1 MNAEQQR
8 LAENQKDERWYQWG
22 PYLAERAWGTVR
34 EDYSADGDA
43 WNYFSHDAARSRAY
57 RWGEDGIGGI
67 CDLKQRLCLAF
78 AFWNGRDPFLKE
90 RLFGVTGPQGSHGE
104 DVKEVYFYTDCTPTH
119 SYMRML
125 YRYPQA
131 RFPYEE
137 LVAANEGRAKNA
149 PEPEL
154 WDTAIFR
161 ENRYF
166 DINLEYAKIDAEN
179 LFIRVTAINRGPD
192 PAELHVLPTIW
203 FRNTWS
209 WGRDNRVP
217 SLRAS
222 SDGFSRSPGIVAR
235 HHALGEYKLCC
246 DGGPMLLF
254 TENETNTE
262 RLFGSPNNTRFV
274 KDGINECVVQG
285 RTDAV
290 NGDRVGTKAAA
301 HYRFTIPAG
310 GSETVRLSLG
320 RVGAPSPDAESAA
333 APEARPRPVCLPVSE
348 NQAFENFDAIFRTRQ
363 QEADEFYTALEPSC
377 LSDEHRLIHRQA
389 LAGMLWS
396 KQFYYYVV
404 EEWLEGDPGQP
415 VPPPERKKGRNSEW
429 RHLYNERV
437 MSMPDKWEYPW
448 YAAWDLA
455 FHCLPLALVDP
466 HFAKGQLDIILREWY
481 QHPNGQ
487 VPAYEWNFG
496 DVNPPVIG
504 WAAWRVYKIEEK
516 QTGKGDRVFLETV
529 FHKLLIAFTW
539 WVNRKDSEGKNI
551 FQGGFLGL
559 DNIGVFDR
567 SAPLPGGGHL
577 EQSDGTGWM
586 GMFCLNLMRMALELA
601 RQNPVY
607 ENIATKFFE
616 HFLGIAGAM
625 NNLGGRGIG
634 LWDDEDEFYHD
645 VLHMPHGRYLP
656 LRVRSLVGL
665 MPLLAVET
673 IEPELLDAMPG
684 FKERLEWY
692 LENRPDLASLISRWH
707 EPGTGDRRLIAI
719 TRGHRMKRLLRR
731 MLDPGEFLS
740 DYGIRSLSK
749 FHHERPYVLYCE
761 DGTQRVVRYDPG
773 EAQTNMFGG
782 NSNWRGPVWL
792 PINYLLIESLQKFHH
807 YYGDDFKVECPTGSG
822 RYLTLNEIANDLSN
836 RLIRLWLRDDNGAR
850 PFERSCGDAL
860 GANHDRNLYWFHEYF
875 HGDTGAGLG
884 ASHQTGWTG
893 LVAKLIQQQGEGGTI
908 AKRDPFTDL

>member
-1 MNAEQQR
+1 VNAEQQR
-8 LAENQKDERWYQWG
+8 VAENNKDERWYLWG

-34 EDYSADGDA
+34 EDYSANGDA
-43 WNYFSHDAARSRAY
+43 WNYFSHDQARSRVF

-67 CDLKQRLCLAF
+67 SDFKQRLCLAF
-78 AFWNGRDPFLKE
+78 AFWNGQDPFIKE

-104 DVKEVYFYTDCTPTH
+104 DVKEIYFYTDATPTH
-119 SYMRML
+119 SYLRML
-125 YRYPQA
+125 YRYPQK

-137 LVAANEGRAKNA
+137 LVAANHGRARA
-149 PEPEL
+149 AAEPEI
-154 WDTAIFR
+154 WDTGILSDD
-161 ENRYF
+161 RYF
-166 DINLEYAKIDAEN
+166 DIVLEYAKVDPDDF
-179 LFIRVTAINRGPD
+179 FISVTATNRGPD
-192 PAELHVLPTIW
+192 AADLHVLPTLW
-203 FRNTWS
+203 FRNTWA
-209 WGRDNRVP
+209 WGRDKRRP
-217 SLRAS
+217 ILRAS
-222 SDGFSRSPGIVAR
+222 SDLAGHCPTIQASHG
-235 HHALGEYKLCC
+235 ALGDYKLHCEGAR
-246 DGGPMLLF
+246 DLLF

-262 RLFGSPNNTRFV
+262 RLFASPNRFRFV
-274 KDGINECVVQG
+274 KDGINDFIVDG
-285 RTDAV
+285 RSGAV
-290 NGDRVGTKAAA
+290 NPDRCGTKAAA
-301 HYRFTIPAG
+301 HYAFTIEPGA
-310 GSETVRLSLG
+310 SKEIRLWFG
-320 RVGAPSPDAESAA
+320 RVAQGAEEAESGE
-333 APEARPRPVCLPVSE
+333 PGTRPRIIVTPVLPSE
-348 NQAFENFDAIFRTRQ
+348 AFEHFDTVIRARRR
-363 QEADEFYTALEPSC
+363 EADEFYAASAPAC

-389 LAGMLWS
+389 LAGMIWS
-396 KQFYYYVV
+396 KQFYHYVV
-404 EEWLEGDPGQP
+404 EDWLEGDPGQP
-415 VPPPERKKGRNSEW
+415 VPPEERKNGRNAEW

-437 MSMPDKWEYPW
+437 MSMPDTWEYPW

-455 FHCLPLALVDP
+455 FHCIPLALVDP

-504 WAAWRVYKIEEK
+504 WAAWRVYKIDEK
-516 QTGKGDRVFLETV
+516 QNGKGDRLFLETV
-529 FHKLLIAFTW
+529 FHKLLISFTW

-577 EQSDGTGWM
+577 EQSDGTSWM

-601 RQNPVY
+601 RENPAY

-625 NNLGGRGIG
+625 NNLGEGIG
-634 LWDDEDEFYHD
+634 LWDEADEFFYD
-645 VLHMPHGRYLP
+645 VLHMPDGRYLP

-673 IEPELLDAMPG
+673 IEAELLDAMPG

-692 LENRPDLASLISRWH
+692 LENKRELAALISRWH
-707 EPGTGDRRLIAI
+707 DPGAGDRRLIAL
-719 TRGHRMKRLLRR
+719 TRGHRMKCLLRR
-731 MLDPGEFLS
+731 MLDPAEFLS
-740 DYGIRSLSK
+740 DFGIRSLSK
-749 FHHERPYVLYCE
+749 HHSEQPYVLHCE
-761 DGTQRVVRYDPG
+761 DGAQRVVRYDPG
-773 EAQTNMFGG
+773 ESQSSMFGG

-822 RYLTLNEIANDLSN
+822 QHLTLNEIANDLSN
-836 RLIRLWLRDDNGAR
+836 RLIRLWLRDGEGVR
-850 PFERSCGDAL
+850 PFERASGDAL
-860 GANHDRNLYWFHEYF
+860 KAKHDRDLYWFHEYF

-893 LVAKLIQQQGEGGTI
+893 LIAKLIQQQGEGGTI
-908 AKRDPFTDL
+908 AERDPFTDL

>member
-1 MNAEQQR
+1 VNAEQQR
-8 LAENQKDERWYQWG
+8 LAENEKDERWHLWG

-34 EDYSADGDA
+34 EDYSANADA
-43 WNYFSHDAARSRAY
+43 WNYFSHGQARSRAF

-67 CDLKQRLCLAF
+67 CDFKQRLCLAF
-78 AFWNGRDPFLKE
+78 AFWNERDPFLKE

-104 DVKEVYFYTDCTPTH
+104 DVKEIYFYTDCTPTH

-131 RFPYEE
+131 RYPYED
-137 LVAANEGRAKNA
+137 LVAANRGRPKEA

-154 WDTAIFR
+154 WDTGILR
-161 ENRYF
+161 DQRYF
-166 DINLEYAKIDAEN
+166 DIELEYAKVDPDDF
-179 LFIRVTAINRGPD
+179 FIRVTATNHGPEAA
-192 PAELHVLPTIW
+192 PLHILPTLW

-209 WGRDNRVP
+209 WGRDDYRPV
-217 SLRAS
+217 LRAS
-222 SDGFSRSPGIVAR
+222 SDLAGRCLTIQSSHR
-235 HHALGEYKLCC
+235 ALGDYQLHCE
-246 DGGPMLLF
+246 GARELLF
-254 TENETNTE
+254 TENETNVSS
-262 RLFGSPNNTRFV
+262 LFGAPNAGRFV
-274 KDGINECVVQG
+274 KDGINAFIVDG
-285 RTDAV
+285 DATAV
-290 NGDRVGTKAAA
+290 NPEWTGTKGAA
-301 HYRFTIPAG
+301 HYALNLAPG
-310 GSETVRLSLG
+310 SSETLRLWFG
-320 RVGAPSPDAESAA
+320 RVGDATEEHESAE
-333 APEARPRPVCLPVSE
+333 PARVPRPECQPVLESE
-348 NQAFENFDAIFRTRQ
+348 AFEHFDTVLGARKN
-363 QEADEFYTALEPSC
+363 EADEFYDALEPNC
-377 LSDEHRLIHRQA
+377 LSAEHKAIHRQA

-396 KQFYYYVV
+396 KQFYYYVI
-404 EEWLEGDPGQP
+404 EDWLSGDPGQP
-415 VPPPERKKGRNSEW
+415 APPPERKRARNSEW

-455 FHCLPLALVDP
+455 FHCIPLALVDP
-466 HFAKGQLDIILREWY
+466 FFAKGQLDIILREWY

-487 VPAYEWNFG
+487 IPAYEWNFS

-516 QTGKGDRVFLETV
+516 QTGQGDRDFLETV
-529 FHKLLIAFTW
+529 FHKLLISFTW

-567 SAPLPGGGHL
+567 SAPMPGGGYL
-577 EQSDGTGWM
+577 EQSDGTSWM
-586 GMFCLNLMRMALELA
+586 GMFSLNLMRMALELA

-625 NNLGGRGIG
+625 NNLGGQGIG
-634 LWDDEDEFYHD
+634 LWDEPDEFYYD
-645 VLHMPHGRYLP
+645 VLHLPDGRYLP

-684 FKERLEWY
+684 FKGRLEWY
-692 LENRPDLASLISRWH
+692 LENRPDLASLISHWH
-707 EPGTGDRRLIAI
+707 QAGVGDRRLIAL
-719 TRGHRMKRLLRR
+719 TRGHRMKCLLRR
-731 MLDPGEFLS
+731 MLDSAEFLS
-740 DYGIRSLSK
+740 EYGVRSLSK
-749 FHHERPYVLYCE
+749 FHADHPYVLRSD
-761 DGTQRVVRYDPG
+761 DGSERVVRYDPG
-773 EAQTNMFGG
+773 ESQTNIFGG

-792 PINYLLIESLQKFHH
+792 PINYLLIESLQKFDH

-822 RYLTLNEIANDLSN
+822 QYLTLKQVANELSN
-836 RLIRLWLRDDNGAR
+836 RLIRLWLRDGNGQR

-860 GANHDRNLYWFHEYF
+860 SAGHDQDRYWFHEYF

-884 ASHQTGWTG
+884 APHQTGWTG

-908 AKRDPFTDL
+908 TKPDPFTDL

>member
-1 MNAEQQR
+1 VNAEQQR
-8 LAENQKDERWYQWG
+8 LAENNRDERWHLWG

-34 EDYSADGDA
+34 EDYSANGDA
-43 WNYFSHDAARSRAY
+43 WNYFSHDQARSRAF

-67 CDLKQRLCLAF
+67 CDFKQRLCLAF

-90 RLFGVTGPQGSHGE
+90 RLFGVTGPQGNHGE
-104 DVKEVYFYTDCTPTH
+104 DVKEIYFYTDSTPTH

-137 LVAANEGRAKNA
+137 LVTANQGRPKEAS
-149 PEPEL
+149 EPEL
-154 WDTAIFR
+154 WDTGVLR
-161 ENRYF
+161 DQRYF
-166 DINLEYAKIDAEN
+166 DITLEYAKVDADDI
-179 LFIRVTAINRGPD
+179 FIRVTATNRGPES
-192 PAELHVLPTIW
+192 AELHVLPTIW

-209 WGRDNRVP
+209 WGEDRRLP
-217 SLRAS
+217 GLRAS
-222 SDGFSRSPGIVAR
+222 SDLFSHCPTIQAT
-235 HHALGEYKLCC
+235 HDALGEYKLHC
-246 DGGPMLLF
+246 DGRPDLLF

-262 RLFGSPNNTRFV
+262 RLFSSRNKVKFV
-274 KDGINECVVQG
+274 KDGINDFIVDG
-285 RTDAV
+285 RKDAV
-290 NGDRVGTKAAA
+290 NRERVGTKAAA
-301 HYRFTIPAG
+301 HYPFTIAPG
-310 GSETVRLSLG
+310 GSETVRLWFG
-320 RVGAPSPDAESAA
+320 RVGEPPVEPELQGEPSGQY
-333 APEARPRPVCLPVSE
+333 RPVCLPVLGHE
-348 NQAFENFDAIFRTRQ
+348 AFEQFEAIFRTRKS
-363 QEADEFYTALEPSC
+363 EADEFYAGLEPSC
-377 LSDEHRLIHRQA
+377 LNEEHRLIHRQA

-396 KQFYYYVV
+396 KQFYYYVI
-404 EEWLEGDPGQP
+404 EDWLRGDSRQP
-415 VPPPERKKGRNSEW
+415 APPPERKKGRNAEW

-455 FHCLPLALVDP
+455 FHCIPLALVDP
-466 HFAKGQLDIILREWY
+466 LFAKGQLDIILREWY

-504 WAAWRVYKIEEK
+504 WAAWRIYKIEEK
-516 QTGKGDRVFLETV
+516 KTGKGDRAFLETV
-529 FHKLLIAFTW
+529 FHKLLISFTW

-567 SAPLPGGGHL
+567 SAPLPGGGHV
-577 EQSDGTGWM
+577 EQSDGTSWM

-616 HFLGIAGAM
+616 HFLAIAGAM
-625 NNLGGRGIG
+625 NNLGGQGIG
-634 LWDDEDEFYHD
+634 LWDDTDEFYYD
-645 VLHMPHGRYLP
+645 VLHMPGGGYLP
-656 LRVRSLVGL
+656 LRVRSFVGL
-665 MPLLAVET
+665 TPLLAVET

-707 EPGTGDRRLIAI
+707 EPGVGDRRLIAL
-719 TRGHRMKRLLRR
+719 TRGHRMKRLLQR
-731 MLDPGEFLS
+731 MLNPDEFLS
-740 DYGIRSLSK
+740 DHGVRSLSK
-749 FHHERPYVLYCE
+749 FHAANPYVLHWE
-761 DGTQRVVRYDPG
+761 DGQRTLRYEPA
-773 EAQTNMFGG
+773 ESQTNMFGG
-782 NSNWRGPVWL
+782 NSNWRGPVWM
-792 PINYLLIESLQKFHH
+792 PGNYLLIESLQKFHH

-822 RYLTLNEIANDLSN
+822 RYLTLNEIADELSN
-836 RLIRLWLRDDNGAR
+836 RLISLWLRDGNGER

-860 GANHDRNLYWFHEYF
+860 RAEHDRDLYWFHEYF
-875 HGDTGAGLG
+875 HADTGAGLG
-884 ASHQTGWTG
+884 APHQTGWTG
-893 LVAKLIQQQGEGGTI
+893 LVAKLIQQQGESGTI